1 MLCCAGS
8 MVVPRARRMLGLSPQ
23 HPRYPRGSVMIS
35 TFFIPA
41 VNIIGTGCIDEAMLA
56 IRKYGFRKALIVTDA
71 GLAKA
76 GVASQVAGLLVEQ
89 GIDSV
94 VYDGARPN
102 PTIANVENGLA
113 LLQERQCDFVISLGG
128 GSPHDCAK
136 GIALCASNGGHIS
149 DYEGVDRSAKPQLP
163 LIAINTTA
171 GTASEM
177 TRFCII
183 TDEARH
189 VKMAIIDRNV
199 TPLLSVNDPDMM
211 VAMPRSLTAATGM
224 DALTHAIEAYVSTA
238 ANPITDACALQAMA
252 LIANN
257 LRDAFNNGANIT
269 ARENMA
275 YAQFL
280 AGMAFNNASLGYVH
294 AMAHQLG
301 GFYDLPHGV
310 CNAVLLPHVQRF
322 NASVSAARLTD
333 VAHAMGSNIRGLSPE
348 EGAQAAIDAI
358 HALSAAVE
366 IPAGLAA
373 LGVKEEDFPLLATNA
388 LKDACGLTNP
398 RPADLE
404 QIQDIFRQAL

>member
-1 MLCCAGS
+1 MS
-8 MVVPRARRMLGLSPQ
+8 
-23 HPRYPRGSVMIS
+23 S
-35 TFFIPA
+35 TFFIPS
-41 VNIIGTGCIDEAMLA
+41 VNIMGLGCLDEAMQA
-56 IRKYGFRKALIVTDA
+56 IRNYGFLKALIVTDA

-76 GVASQVAGLLVEQ
+76 GLAAQIAGLLVEQ

-102 PTIANVENGLA
+102 PTVSNVENGLA
-113 LLQERQCDFVISLGG
+113 MLRERECDFVISLGG

-136 GIALCASNGGHIS
+136 GIALCATNGGHIS
-149 DYEGVDRSAKPQLP
+149 DYEGVDRSTKPQLP

-183 TDEARH
+183 TDEVRH
-189 VKMAIIDRNV
+189 VKMAIVDRNV
-199 TPLLSVNDPDMM
+199 TPLLSVNDPAMM
-211 VAMPRSLTAATGM
+211 AKMPKSLTAATGM

-238 ANPITDACALQAMA
+238 ATPITDACALKAMA
-252 LIANN
+252 LIAEN
-257 LRDAFNNGANIT
+257 LHKAVVDGSDLI

-280 AGMAFNNASLGYVH
+280 AGMAFNNASLGFVH

-310 CNAVLLPHVQRF
+310 CNAVLLPHVQSF
-322 NASVSAARLTD
+322 NASVCPARLSD
-333 VAHAMGSNIRGLSPE
+333 VAHAMGADTRGLSPE
-348 EGAQAAIDAI
+348 EGARAAIAAI
-358 HALSAAVE
+358 RSLSSSID
-366 IPAGLAA
+366 IPPGLTA
-373 LGVKEEDFPLLATNA
+373 LGVKEEDFPILAANA

-398 RPADLE
+398 RPADQL
-404 QIQDIFRQAL
+404 QIEDIFRRAL

>member
-1 MLCCAGS
+1 MS
-8 MVVPRARRMLGLSPQ
+8 
-23 HPRYPRGSVMIS
+23 S

-41 VNIIGTGCIDEAMLA
+41 VNIIGAGCIDEAMQA
-56 IRKYGFRKALIVTDA
+56 IRKYGFLKALIVTDA
-71 GLAKA
+71 GLARA
-76 GVASQVAGLLVEQ
+76 GVASHVAGLLVEQ

-94 VYDGARPN
+94 VYDGAKPN

-113 LLQERQCDFVISLGG
+113 LLRARECDFVISLGG

-149 DYEGVDRSAKPQLP
+149 DYEGVDRSQNPQLP

-183 TDEARH
+183 TDEVRH

-199 TPLLSVNDPDMM
+199 TPLLSVNDPKMM
-211 VAMPRSLTAATGM
+211 VGMPRSLTAATGM

-238 ANPITDACALQAMA
+238 ATPITDACALKAIA
-252 LIANN
+252 LIAGN
-257 LRDAFNNGANIT
+257 LHTAVVNGADMP

-310 CNAVLLPHVQRF
+310 CNAVLLPHVQSF

-333 VAHAMGSNIRGLSPE
+333 VAHAMGADIRGLAPE
-348 EGAQAAIDAI
+348 EGARSAIAAITR
-358 HALSAAVE
+358 LSTAVE
-366 IPAGLAA
+366 IPTGLRA
-373 LGVKEEDFPLLATNA
+373 LGVKEEDFPILAANA

-398 RPADLE
+398 RPASQE
-404 QIQDIFRQAL
+404 QIEAIFRQAF

>member
-1 MLCCAGS
+1 MS
-8 MVVPRARRMLGLSPQ
+8 
-23 HPRYPRGSVMIS
+23 S
-35 TFFIPA
+35 TFFIPS
-41 VNIIGTGCIDEAMLA
+41 VNMMGIGSLDEAMLA

-76 GVASQVAGLLVEQ
+76 GVAAKVASLLAQ
-89 GIDSV
+89 QDINSTLF
-94 VYDGARPN
+94 DGAKPN
-102 PTIANVENGLA
+102 PTVSNVEKGLE
-113 LLQERQCDFVISLGG
+113 LLGRSDCDFIISLGG

-136 GIALCASNGGHIS
+136 GIALCAANGGHIS
-149 DYEGVDRSAKPQLP
+149 DYEGVDQSAKPQMP

-183 TDEARH
+183 TDEVRH
-189 VKMAIIDRNV
+189 VKMAIVDRNV
-199 TPLLSVNDPDMM
+199 TPLLSVNDPALM
-211 VAMPRSLTAATGM
+211 VAMPKSLTAATGM

-238 ANPITDACALQAMA
+238 ANPITDACALKAIT
-252 LIANN
+252 LISNN
-257 LRDAFNNGANIT
+257 LRLAVRDGSDMA

-310 CNAVLLPHVQRF
+310 CNAVLLPHVQSF
-322 NASVSAARLTD
+322 NAVMCADRLSD
-333 VAHAMGSNIRGLSPE
+333 VAVAMGADIHGVSPE
-348 EGAQAAIDAI
+348 KGAQVAIAAIRSLARD
-358 HALSAAVE
+358 VE
-366 IPAGLAA
+366 IPAGLRE
-373 LGVKEEDFPLLATNA
+373 LGAKLNDIPILATNA

-398 RPADLE
+398 RVADQR
-404 QIQDIFRQAL
+404 QIEEIFRSAF